1 MKEWLLFALFLVVG
15 IGMLMAGIVYMRKE
29 KSDLESVKIYRVVS
43 SIGAIFIVA
52 AVIYRALA

>member
-1 MKEWLLFALFLVVG
+1 MKEWLLVALFLVVG